1 MENFRNLRVIKKPRL
16 KPLLDIPIN
25 FQPLKNLHLELLEV
39 KEKLKK
45 GLPLIP
51 ISKPIIKKEE
61 SEEDEVEEQPGP
73 INKPPTPAQKE
84 DEERAPKLKKRGKDR
99 DKEREFEKHKKK
111 HANSKEKPSKKSKSK
126 GKKEIIV
133 EELGESSSEQTKS
146 GTQSE
151 APTGTTEGSSAS
163 SSSSKES
170 SSESSNSKGSDT
182 DAGST
187 SASSAEKVEDKE
199 EEYDPYAGLSPEER
213 EIKEKEEYIWR
224 FRILKKQYGRNTSI
238 PIPEWN
244 EHSDLAVMKS
254 SYERTIKELY
264 LDDAVET
271 YRTYLLGG
279 WMAIEYCCTQLM
291 SIDLRGFTLQQTKM
305 MHKYDRMLIELG
317 EKSYTRWGMNLP
329 VEIRLMG
336 LILFQAAIFYLGKV
350 IAEKHGSGVA
360 EMFRG
365 FTGQPPGQ
373 HPPAQHGVPQG
384 HPPAPH
390 AQTHFGGTPQ
400 GAADNGAQPRT
411 TAGTRMRG
419 PKISAADIRNNK
431 PHVSDG
437 GGDE

>member
-25 FQPLKNLHLELLEV
+25 FPPLKNLHLELLEV

-61 SEEDEVEEQPGP
+61 SEKSEEEQPGP

-84 DEERAPKLKKRGKDR
+84 DEERAPKSKKKR
-99 DKEREFEKHKKK
+99 DKEREREKEHKKK
-111 HANSKEKPSKKSKSK
+111 PKEDIRTKKLKSK

-133 EELGESSSEQTKS
+133 EELGESTSEQTKTETQS
-146 GTQSE
+146 GTQSQ
-151 APTGTTEGSSAS
+151 APTEGSSGTS
-163 SSSSKES
+163 SSSSGS
-170 SSESSNSKGSDT
+170 SSGSESSKGSDT

-329 VEIRLMG
+329 VEIRLLG

-350 IAEKHGSGVA
+350 IAEKHGPSVA

-365 FTGQPPGQ
+365 FTGQPPAQ
-373 HPPAQHGVPQG
+373 HPQAQHPQG

-390 AQTHFGGTPQ
+390 AQAHA
-400 GAADNGAQPRT
+400 GAASQPGHGDTGAQTRVP
-411 TAGTRMRG
+411 AGTRMRG

-431 PHVSDG
+431 PPVPE
-437 GGDE
+437 GGDD